1 MKFVHYGK
9 YDKISKEKFNPV
21 ENRDWIKPIGCLW
34 ASPIDCNY
42 GWVNFYDNE
51 LRDNDVFDEKMKYC
65 IEFTLKNETR
75 IYIIDS
81 FKDYT
86 KLYENYGRSIST
98 YLNTLD
104 FEKVSKEY
112 DAILLTDN
120 GQYETR
126 FSNPSLYGWDVATLL
141 LFNIDCI
148 DEQELKQ

>member
-34 ASPIDCNY
+34 ASPIDCDY
-42 GWVNFYDNE
+42 GWVNFYDDE
-51 LRDNDVFDEKMKYC
+51 LRDDDSNNERMNYR
-65 IEFTLKNETR
+65 IEFTLKEETK

-81 FKDYT
+81 FKDYIR
-86 KLYENYGRSIST
+86 LYENYGKNINAC
-98 YLNTLD
+98 LNTLD
-104 FEKVSKEY
+104 FESISKEY
-112 DAILLTDN
+112 DGILLTDN

-148 DEQELKQ
+148 DGQN